1 MFISSYLQETTK
13 IIKSFGFSFYK
24 CSEPPHEMRIIFVT
38 PPSLWEKS
46 IAKKQDLQFP
56 IWSTLPISISFILI
70 SKNCP
75 PVFNLCRDFHLTISH
90 SGLRFDFAFPQLLL
104 FSCWRLVA
112 GRSSWKFSHELFCL
126 LQNLSEYLPHHQPSM
141 AEPTYQDLKWKWS

>member
-1 MFISSYLQETTK
+1 MFWAAAWNEDNLRNSSFALGK
-13 IIKSFGFSFYK
+13 VNCK
-24 CSEPPHEMRIIFVT
+24 
-38 PPSLWEKS
+38 
-46 IAKKQDLQFP
+46 KKQDLQFP

-90 SGLRFDFAFPQLLL
+90 SGLRFDFAFPHLLL

-141 AEPTYQDLKWKWS
+141 VEPTYQDLKWKWLWIRNKIFKSRFHKIPD